1 MEKIIIIGVSGA
13 GKSVL
18 SREIVKKLQLPVY
31 PLDAFYHLP
40 GGKTLDRAIFITKQ
54 EEVMATDRWLIDG
67 NYAGTL
73 PMRLAQA
80 DTVIWLDF
88 PAKRNIF
95 RIIKRSMQFRQ
106 DKSSRPDMPDHFQ
119 EKMFDKDYMK
129 FLKFVWTFNQKVRPY
144 IVTALESRPN
154 TVKLITLKNRRQV
167 RDFLESL

>member
-1 MEKIIIIGVSGA
+1 
-13 GKSVL
+13 
-18 SREIVKKLQLPVY
+18 
-31 PLDAFYHLP
+31 
-40 GGKTLDRAIFITKQ
+40 
-54 EEVMATDRWLIDG
+54 MATDRWLIDG

-106 DKSSRPDMPDHFQ
+106 DKSSRPDMPDPFQ
-119 EKMFDKDYMK
+119 EKMFDKDYRK